1 MSFSVFYD
9 DWIKPKKSHKI
20 FESLTKKLKYIC
32 VYIYLIFFA
41 TSMKIRVEL
50 TWVQNMDLDMI
61 TVKYDLEDLEAVFV
75 SYMSG

>member
-1 MSFSVFYD
+1 M
-9 DWIKPKKSHKI
+9 
-20 FESLTKKLKYIC
+20 C
-32 VYIYLIFFA
+32 VYIYLIFFT

-75 SYMSG
+75 SYMIG